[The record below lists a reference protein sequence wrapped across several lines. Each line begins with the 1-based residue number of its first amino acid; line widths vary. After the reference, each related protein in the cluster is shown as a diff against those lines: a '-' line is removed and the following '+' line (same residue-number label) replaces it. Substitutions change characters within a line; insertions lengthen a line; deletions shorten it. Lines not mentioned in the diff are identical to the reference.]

1 MENEA
6 QLSDAVRLSV
16 NHDFENLLLS
26 QKKIDVYQK
35 AVVQA
40 EENNRITQ
48 NKSNNALVNTT
59 ELLDANLLLLQS
71 KINLAVAKAD
81 VLLAYSKLLETAG
94 LLSNNQ

>member
-1 MENEA
+1 M
-6 QLSDAVRLSV
+6 
-16 NHDFENLLLS
+16 
-26 QKKIDVYQK
+26 I
-35 AVVQA
+35 QA

-48 NKSNNALVNTT
+48 NKYNNALVNTT
-59 ELLDANLLLLQS
+59 DLLDANLLLLQS

>member
-6 QLSDAVRLSV
+6 QLSDAVRLSI
-16 NHDFENLLLS
+16 NRDFENLLLS
-26 QKKIDVYQK
+26 QKKIAVYKK
-35 AVVQA
+35 AVIQA

-48 NKSNNALVNTT
+48 NKYNNALVNTT
-59 ELLDANLLLLQS
+59 DLLDANLLLLQS

-94 LLSNNQ
+94 ILSTNQ